1 MKLKKNIA
9 TSENGFIFNP
19 ATGDSF
25 SSNPIAAE
33 ILALMKAGRTQP
45 EIKQQL
51 LEIYDVDENQLERD
65 WEDWISQLKDANLLE
80 A

>member
-19 ATGDSF
+19 STGDSF

-33 ILALMKAGRTQP
+33 ILGLMKAGKDSL

-51 LEIYDVDENQLERD
+51 LDTYDVDATQLERD
-65 WEDWISQLKDANLLE
+65 WEDWVLQLKDANLLE
-80 A
+80 Q

>member
-19 ATGDSF
+19 STGDSF
-25 SSNPIAAE
+25 SSNSIAAD
-33 ILALMKAGRTQP
+33 ILAQMKSGKTCL
-45 EIKQQL
+45 EIKQQIL
-51 LEIYDVDENQLERD
+51 DTYDVDEAQLERD
-65 WEDWISQLKDANLLE
+65 WEDWILQLKDANLLE

>member
-19 ATGDSF
+19 STGDSF

-33 ILALMKAGRTQP
+33 ILALMKAGQSAEDIKT
-45 EIKQQL
+45 EIL
-51 LEIYDVDENQLERD
+51 GRYDVDRAQLERD
-65 WEDWISQLKDANLLE
+65 WEDWVMQLRDANLIDL
-80 A
+80 